1 MTGAL
6 PYPGNKPFIF
16 CISEGFLYC
25 GWVFYQTEPPGKPL
39 MTFVDVL
46 LTLKQ
51 FCVLRTFFFYV
62 VSSLLV
68 GDSVQMSD
76 YPVIEKSKPKG
87 WKEAPCGYVCN
98 SLAHSTPLWS
108 DWLGIGFVLLGKH

>member
-1 MTGAL
+1 MKGAL
-6 PYPGNKPFIF
+6 PYPGNKPIIS
-16 CISEGFLYC
+16 CISEGFLHC
-25 GWVFYQTEPPGKPL
+25 RWVLYQTEPPGKPL

-51 FCVLRTFFFYV
+51 FCVLQIFFFHV

-76 YPVIEKSKPKG
+76 CPVMLKR
-87 WKEAPCGYVCN
+87 A
-98 SLAHSTPLWS
+98 TPQA
-108 DWLGIGFVLLGKH
+108 GRKHHVVTL